1 MKTLASLLRSSIVR
15 LFPRAQ
21 DRYRLIA
28 FTCLGSLVS
37 IAELGI
43 AKIFTDIVVGGKR
56 ATLAPIFLIIIFVLL
71 SLIARLSHYFQRTQR
86 VKIFSKSILAT
97 DLKNKDNSWNYS
109 LAMEISNITSHLLQ
123 IAIVAIFLMKLSLAV
138 GAAVL
143 VAIGVNLLVQ
153 GKLFEQ
159 QELFQRKSFQAKFRR
174 EEIPVELKVFT
185 RVKGG
190 EVGALISGIVSVGL
204 LLFLIVGHATA
215 LVSSSVAIISFFA
228 VRLLGTNFNSLSSS
242 IMRFARALVNSS
254 ISTVKDTKNSPS
266 SESLEEWDET

>member
-1 MKTLASLLRSSIVR
+1 MQSSVSQ

-21 DRYRLIA
+21 DKYLLLA
-28 FTCLGSLVS
+28 FTFLGSLVS

-56 ATLAPIFLIIIFVLL
+56 ATLAPIFLIVLFVLL
-71 SLIARLSHYFQRTQR
+71 SLIARFSHYFQRTQR

-97 DLKNKDNSWNYS
+97 DLKNKENSWNYS
-109 LAMEISNITSHLLQ
+109 LAMEISNIASHILQ
-123 IAIVAIFLMKLSLAV
+123 IIIVAIFIITQSR
-138 GAAVL
+138 L
-143 VAIGVNLLVQ
+143 VALGILVAVILILIVQ

-159 QELFQRKSFQAKFRR
+159 QELFQRKSFQAKFRK

-190 EVGALISGIVSVGL
+190 EIGALISGVISIGL
-204 LLFLIVGHATA
+204 LLLLIVGHSAN
-215 LVSSSVAIISFFA
+215 LVGTSVAIISFFA
-228 VRLLGTNFNSLSSS
+228 VRLLGTNFNSLSSA

-254 ISTVKDTKNSPS
+254 ISTVKDTKNSPR
-266 SESLEEWDET
+266 SENLEEWDET